1 MIRWR
6 VFLATWLWGLTVL
19 AFSDFFVFCI
29 LYFVL
34 SIDDDFYY
42 FQANH
47 NGKSDKVSGTCL
59 DSDQNDYQEIH
70 QNCYQESDQVTVSVV
85 IIIFSGILIRL

>member
-47 NGKSDKVSGTCL
+47 NGKSDK
-59 DSDQNDYQEIH
+59 
-70 QNCYQESDQVTVSVV
+70 
-85 IIIFSGILIRL
+85 